1 MNSFNFK
8 SPGPAKGLGAKTS
21 ILGGISLSGARGIT
35 TPAPM
40 TRVALPAQETTKSF
54 LAKAIAKP
62 GQVPTKK
69 VSASL
74 ISGVFTALSES
85 FSFKGYSTVMSQYMG
100 KFSFF
105 VPETMEAKVGER
117 MDVGCGC
124 GGKKKAVFEVI

>member
-1 MNSFNFK
+1 MNSFSFK
-8 SPGPAKGLGAKTS
+8 SPGSAKGLGVKPN
-21 ILGGISLSGARGIT
+21 ILGGISLSGARGIA

-40 TRVALPAQETTKSF
+40 TRVALPAQETAKSF
-54 LAKAIAKP
+54 LAKTIARP
-62 GQVPTKK
+62 GQAPMKK
-69 VSASL
+69 VQATL
-74 ISGVFTALSES
+74 VSGTFTALSES

-105 VPETMEAKVGER
+105 IPETMEAKVGER